1 MANRRFI
8 PETPEALT
16 PEWLNEVLAPAERIS
31 DVQQQVLG
39 EGEGFVGDILRL
51 SLNDTSGHTSSL
63 IAKLPKLENR
73 AVGELLGAY
82 EREIMFYQTL
92 GKHLPVRSPEL
103 YYADFDRDKGSEN
116 QEVILR
122 KADALP
128 RWTNPITTRLGRWIA
143 GAKKRRYILLIEDLA
158 SAEPG
163 DQVAGAD
170 RGRCAAAL
178 REIARMHA
186 AYWNAPELEA
196 QFWLLPMD
204 IDVNMRQ
211 RMAVD
216 ARQTFANVFPE
227 ANELLT
233 PFLDEA
239 CERGIDMTRE
249 LASGPTTLL
258 HYDLRLDN
266 LMFDGD
272 EIVFIDWQLVRRGNP
287 AYDVAYFL
295 SSAVTDDGSAGD
307 LLQIY
312 LQALVDQGITG
323 YEQGQLEADYRKS
336 LRVIAMGLS
345 TVDQVN
351 VGDGRG
357 RALLEGWMMRLARR
371 LLADR

>member
-1 MANRRFI
+1 MATRRFI

-16 PEWLNEVLAPAERIS
+16 PEWLNDVLAPAERIS
-31 DVQQQVLG
+31 DVHQEVLG

-51 SLNDTSGHTSSL
+51 SLNDASGHVSSL

-92 GKHLPVRSPEL
+92 GQRLPVRSPAL
-103 YYADFDRDKGSEN
+103 FYADFDRDKGSEN
-116 QEVILR
+116 QEIILR

-128 RWTNPITTRLGRWIA
+128 RWTNAITARLGRWIA

-158 SAEPG
+158 TAQPG

-170 RGRCAAAL
+170 RDRCAAAL
-178 REIARMHA
+178 REVARMHA
-186 AYWNAPELEA
+186 AYWNAPELEE

-216 ARQTFANVFPE
+216 ARQTFADVFPE
-227 ANELLT
+227 ANVLLT
-233 PFLDEA
+233 PYLDEA
-239 CERGIDMTRE
+239 CDQGIDMTRE
-249 LASGPTTLL
+249 LAAGPTTLL

-272 EIVFIDWQLVRRGNP
+272 DIVFIDWQLVRRGNP

-295 SSAVTDDGSAGD
+295 SSAVTDDGPAGD
-307 LLQIY
+307 LLEVY
-312 LQALVDQGITG
+312 LQTLIDHGVTG
-323 YEQGQLEADYRKS
+323 YDQAQLEADYRKS
-336 LRVIAMGLS
+336 LRVIAMGLC

-351 VGDGRG
+351 VGTGRG
-357 RALLEGWMMRLARR
+357 RKLLEGWMMRLAER
-371 LLADR
+371 LAAD